1 MEYFGDQGERLQMMF
16 NFDLNQNL
24 FFALATG
31 DIRPMVAALK
41 ATRKR
46 PASAQWGNFLRNH
59 DELDL
64 GRLEDAQREAVFSV
78 FAPEPDMRLY
88 GRGIR
93 RRLAPM
99 LQGDRKRIELS
110 YSLMM
115 TLPGTPVIR
124 YGD

>member
-1 MEYFGDQGERLQMMF
+1 MFARSTTWRQGEGIILAEANVAPGTDMEYFGVEGERLQMMF
-16 NFDLNQNL
+16 NFDVNQNL

-78 FAPEPDMRLY
+78 FAP
-88 GRGIR
+88 GR
-93 RRLAPM
+93 
-99 LQGDRKRIELS
+99 
-110 YSLMM
+110 
-115 TLPGTPVIR
+115 
-124 YGD
+124 